1 MKRAALLSV
10 IGVFLLGA
18 PAHAQIYHA
27 NDTGGIIPWSCEN
40 EAMAQQ
46 IAGAYCARWDKYHR
60 ITSVHRQYG
69 DFIAFNCL
77 WSPTSTPMRCR
88 RWRPDRPAPIR
99 ACGRWCASQLIGSR
113 WRPEPNLTGVTPV
126 GIAAFICPQCR
137 AEPAG
142 EFIAP
147 AAEGDYDAPM
157 AAIPGVRSHLR
168 RARRGRSICPRARP
182 GCGNSR

>member
-69 DFIAFNCL
+69 DFIAFDCL
-77 WSPTSTPMRCR
+77 WSPYVNRYAIPAVRTRTSCAYQRL
-88 RWRPDRPAPIR
+88 RPAV
-99 ACGRWCASQLIGSR
+99 
-113 WRPEPNLTGVTPV
+113 NV
-126 GIAAFICPQCR
+126 
-137 AEPAG
+137 
-142 EFIAP
+142 
-147 AAEGDYDAPM
+147 YK
-157 AAIPGVRSHLR
+157 
-168 RARRGRSICPRARP
+168 
-182 GCGNSR
+182 